1 MKNLSFTILFCVI
14 VFCGHSQDIIK
25 TISSSEI
32 KAKVIEINE
41 TTVKYKKYDYQDGPT
56 FSMQKSEIVSITYQN
71 GVIDVFQTPTT
82 NPVTTYT
89 NQITSSSEN
98 TSLSSLFKS
107 HEKEAPKQKER
118 KFNDVKRF
126 FIYLGA
132 SFPIGRCT
140 KMEEG
145 KYITPLWTDV
155 DNYGGAQIGFN
166 FGIKGRIPVSKHMG
180 ITISGDLFFN
190 SIKES
195 AFTEKNDVI
204 SYLCDELNY
213 EYGTNAYDYRLN
225 TQSKYLNI
233 PIMLGLNFTH
243 MFNPKIG
250 LSIEGSL
257 GADFDFITPTIYRN
271 NFAGTFTHSEYN
283 AYTNTRIN
291 YYSAEKLKFVYIP
304 AVHFAFQGS
313 FSLIFAKRWSVGV
326 YYFGTTKSNIKFE
339 MKETSKSYK
348 MDKSNNLREYCQKLA
363 FNMLMLKIGVGF

>member
-1 MKNLSFTILFCVI
+1 MKNLYYTLLLCFVF
-14 VFCGHSQDIIK
+14 FCGYGQDIIK

-32 KAKVIEINE
+32 KAKVLEINE
-41 TTVKYKKYDYQDGPT
+41 TTIKYKKYDYQDGPT
-56 FSMQKSEIVSITYQN
+56 FTMQKSEIISITYQN
-71 GVIDVFQTPTT
+71 GIIDVFQTPAT
-82 NPVTTYT
+82 NSVTNYT
-89 NQITSSSEN
+89 NQTSSSSEN
-98 TSLSSLFKS
+98 TSLFSLFKS
-107 HEKEAPKQKER
+107 HKKEAPKQKER

-166 FGIKGRIPVSKHMG
+166 FGIKGRIPVSKHLG

-195 AFTEKNDVI
+195 AFTEKSDMI
-204 SYLCDELNY
+204 TYLCDALNY
-213 EYGTNAYDYRLN
+213 DYGTEAYDYRLDTRSN
-225 TQSKYLNI
+225 YLNL
-233 PIMLGLNFTH
+233 PIMIGLNFTH

-250 LSIEGSL
+250 LSLEGSL

-271 NFAGTFTHSEYN
+271 NRAGTFTYSEYN
-283 AYTNTRIN
+283 AYTNTRTN
-291 YYSAEKLKFVYIP
+291 YYSAEKLKFVYVP
-304 AVHFAFQGS
+304 AVHFAYQGS
-313 FSLIFAKRWSVGV
+313 FSLIFEKRWSVGF

-339 MKETSKSYK
+339 MKETSKAYK
-348 MDKSNNLREYCQKLA
+348 MENTNNPREYCQKLA